1 MYFLDIFD
9 IKNWTDYDNRHSIFF
24 YELNDISC
32 NYYLGDLCPNQI
44 QELQNVLCYLGCLDS
59 ELL

>member
-9 IKNWTDYDNRHSIFF
+9 IKNWTGRYSIFF
-24 YELNDISC
+24 YELDEISC
-32 NYYLGDLCPNQI
+32 DYFLGDFCPTQI